1 MVIKT
6 ASPGIIINEVDL
18 TRGTSDAITTNVGCL
33 CGPFQKGPVD
43 ELYKVD
49 TQAELE
55 KIFGVPT
62 DENYEYWWTVSNF
75 LEYGGVCYVVR
86 VDDAAGDAQ
95 EVFGSDV
102 FGVQT
107 MRNASDILTNDG
119 TGPYVK
125 NDDDFFENTFGQGES
140 DAHFIARNPGTWG
153 NSLGVAVI
161 DQGADY
167 KMRLESDNIRPINR
181 DLTPAEIATG
191 PDILDDPDAP
201 YPLIGFEFDNT
212 LLGGTNVGRYYRA
225 AYTGNIGV
233 DLEDDDTIYPV
244 FVKFYELDGSLDGI
258 GYILPP
264 VDNQPRSVIRL
275 LLAAGNIQRGDTI
288 THDDVVFSN
297 AVTDVYESGYQLL
310 YKLEGYPFTLTTEDP
325 EDIRTDHRDD
335 IYQNNLDL
343 LAELNIKDPANPTND
358 PMIIDTI
365 WEPKTYTKEEG
376 SSFGWPN
383 NPRPNMRMSPAVRYA
398 GGPVA
403 LGETYIWNN
412 TAELWINTYK
422 VANGDVVTDGAHVYT
437 IRAIA
442 DWYNTQVAFAGIRW
456 HRFGQRPMT
465 TLNAQR
471 RNTFKD
477 GINVIIYDAEGDIT
491 GSKGNVLESWFGL
504 SKLRG
509 ALTPEG
515 ANNYYVD
522 VINNDSFYLFAN
534 QPLEKIPS
542 LLNGELTVGFSD
554 TIIPPGDLMQSDKTV
569 AYIAP
574 GSRRLKGGVDR
585 LTATLGEIL
594 NGYEKFDREEVFDL
608 DYILQGPSRNNLDDA
623 TALANNL
630 ISIAE
635 TRMDCMV
642 FISPPRN
649 LVINVTD
656 PWRVTDRLVEYSDG
670 ISSSSY
676 AVIDSGYKQQYDRFR
691 DRADMYVP
699 LNGDIA
705 GTVVYTAFR
714 AEPWFSPAGFSRGQI
729 RNVTKLPYNP
739 TKRMRDDLYTNR
751 INPVV
756 TFKGEGT
763 VLFGDKTALGYSS
776 AFDRINVRR
785 LFLVLEKE
793 IAKISRNTLFE
804 FNDEITRTLFKNNV
818 NPFLRDVQSRRGMY
832 DFLVVCDET
841 NNTPEVIDRNEFIAD
856 LYIKPARS
864 INFITLNFIATKT
877 GVSFDESIA
886 LFRRNKT

>member
-6 ASPGIIINEVDL
+6 ASPGVIVNEVDL
-18 TRGTSDAITTNVGCL
+18 TRGTSDAITTNVACL

-49 TQAELE
+49 TQAEFE
-55 KIFGVPT
+55 KIFGSPT
-62 DENYEYWWTVSNF
+62 DENYEYWWTVSNY

-86 VDDAAGDAQ
+86 VDDAAGDSS
-95 EVFGSDV
+95 EVFGSS
-102 FGVQT
+102 GIGLQK
-107 MRNASDILTNDG
+107 MRNAADILTEEG

-140 DAHFIARNPGTWG
+140 DAHFIARNPGSWG
-153 NSLGVAVI
+153 NSLAVTCI

-167 KMRLESDNIRPINR
+167 KMLLRSDNVRPINR
-181 DLTPAEIATG
+181 DLTPAEKATG
-191 PDILDDPDAP
+191 PTADDETNP
-201 YPLIGFEFDNT
+201 YPLIGYEFDNT
-212 LLGGTNVGRYYRA
+212 LLGGSNVGNYYRA
-225 AYTGNIGV
+225 AYTGNIGI
-233 DLEDDDTIYPV
+233 DLDDDDTVYPV
-244 FVKFYELDGSLDGI
+244 FVKFYELDGSLDGL
-258 GYILPP
+258 GYIMKP
-264 VDNQPRSVIRL
+264 VDNQPRSVIRIL
-275 LLAAGNIQRGDTI
+275 MCSGNLQVGDTI
-288 THDDVVFSN
+288 THDDNTFSN
-297 AVTDVYESGYQLL
+297 AITAAYATGKQEL
-310 YKLEGYPFTLTTEDP
+310 YKLEGYPFLLNTEVP
-325 EDIRTDHRDD
+325 EELRTDNRDD

-343 LAELNIKDPANPTND
+343 LAELNIKDPANPTDN
-358 PMIIDTI
+358 PMIIDTV
-365 WEPKTYTKEEG
+365 WTPQKYTKEQG
-376 SSFGWPN
+376 TKFGWPA
-383 NPRPNMRMSPAVRYA
+383 NPRPNMKMSPAVRSA
-398 GGPVA
+398 GGPVE
-403 LGETYIWNN
+403 LGETYIYDATSEN
-412 TAELWINTYK
+412 WINVYK
-422 VANGDVVTDGAHVYT
+422 VSDQDLVTDGGHVYSIT
-437 IRAIA
+437 ATA
-442 DWYNTQVAFAGIRW
+442 DWYNSQVAFAGIRW
-456 HRFGQRPMT
+456 SRFGPRPLT
-465 TLNAQR
+465 TLNAR
-471 RNTFKD
+471 ARNTYKD
-477 GINVIIYDAEGDIT
+477 GINVIVYDSEGDIT
-491 GSKGNVLESWFGL
+491 GSKGNVLESWFGV

-542 LLNGELTVGFSD
+542 LLNGPLQEGFSD
-554 TIIPPGDLMQSDKTV
+554 TILNPGDNMASDKSV
-569 AYIAP
+569 AYIAA
-574 GSRRLKGGVDR
+574 GARQLKGGVDN
-585 LTATLGEIL
+585 LYATLGEIL

-630 ISIAE
+630 ISICE
-635 TRMDCMV
+635 QRMDCMV

-656 PWRVTDRLVEYSDG
+656 PWRVTDRLVEFADG

-691 DRADMYVP
+691 DRAEMYVP

-714 AEPWFSPAGFSRGQI
+714 AEPWFSPAGFRRGQI

-739 TKRMRDDLYTNR
+739 SKRMRDDLYTHR

-763 VLFGDKTALGYSS
+763 VLFGDKTALAYSS

-818 NPFLRDVQSRRGMY
+818 NPYLRDVQSRRGMY

-856 LYIKPARS
+856 IYIKPAKS

>member
-6 ASPGIIINEVDL
+6 ASPGVIVNEVDL
-18 TRGTSDAITTNVGCL
+18 TRGTSDAITTNVACL

-49 TQAELE
+49 TQAEFE
-55 KIFGVPT
+55 KIFGSPT
-62 DENYEYWWTVSNF
+62 DENYEYWWTVSNY

-86 VDDAAGDAQ
+86 VDDAAGDSS
-95 EVFGSDV
+95 EVFGSA
-102 FGVQT
+102 GIGLQK
-107 MRNASDILTNDG
+107 MRNAADVLTAEG

-140 DAHFIARNPGTWG
+140 DAHFIARNPGAWG
-153 NSLGVAVI
+153 NSLAVTCI

-167 KMRLESDNIRPINR
+167 KMLLRSDNVRPINR
-181 DLTPAEIATG
+181 DLTPAEKATG
-191 PDILDDPDAP
+191 PTADDETNP
-201 YPLIGFEFDNT
+201 YPLIGYEFDST
-212 LLGGTNVGRYYRA
+212 LLGGSNVGNYYRA
-225 AYTGNIGV
+225 AYTGNIGI
-233 DLEDDDTIYPV
+233 DLNDDDTVYPV
-244 FVKFYELDGSLDGI
+244 FVKFYELDGSLDGL
-258 GYILPP
+258 GYIMKP
-264 VDNQPRSVIRL
+264 VDNQPRSVIRIL
-275 LLAAGNIQRGDTI
+275 LCSGNLQVGDTI
-288 THDDVVFSN
+288 THDDNTFSN
-297 AVTDVYESGYQLL
+297 AITAAYATGKQEL
-310 YKLEGYPFTLTTEDP
+310 YKLEGYPFLLNTEVP
-325 EDIRTDHRDD
+325 EELRTDNRDD

-343 LAELNIKDPANPTND
+343 LAELDIKDPANPTDN
-358 PMIIDTI
+358 PMIIDTV
-365 WEPKTYTKEEG
+365 WTPKKYTKEQG
-376 SSFGWPN
+376 TKFGWPA
-383 NPRPNMRMSPAVRYA
+383 NPRPNMKMSPAVRSA
-398 GGPVA
+398 GGPVE
-403 LGETYIWNN
+403 LGETYIYDSTSEN
-412 TAELWINTYK
+412 WINVYK
-422 VANGDVVTDGAHVYT
+422 VSDQDLVTDGGHVYSIT
-437 IRAIA
+437 ATA
-442 DWYNTQVAFAGIRW
+442 DWYNSQVAFSGIRW
-456 HRFGQRPMT
+456 SRFGPRPLT
-465 TLNAQR
+465 TLNAR
-471 RNTFKD
+471 ARNTYKD
-477 GINVIIYDAEGDIT
+477 GINVIVYDSEGDIT
-491 GSKGNVLESWFGL
+491 GSKGNVLESWFGV

-542 LLNGELTVGFSD
+542 LLNGPLQEGFSD
-554 TIIPPGDLMQSDKTV
+554 TILLPGDNMASDKTV
-569 AYIAP
+569 AYIAA
-574 GSRRLKGGVDR
+574 GARQLKGGVDN
-585 LTATLGEIL
+585 LYATLGEIL

-630 ISIAE
+630 ISICE
-635 TRMDCMV
+635 QRMDCMV

-656 PWRVTDRLVEYSDG
+656 PWRVTDRLVEFADG

-691 DRADMYVP
+691 DRAEMYVP

-714 AEPWFSPAGFSRGQI
+714 AEPWFSPAGFARGQI
-729 RNVTKLPYNP
+729 RSVTKLPYNP
-739 TKRMRDDLYTNR
+739 SKRMRDDLYTHR

-763 VLFGDKTALGYSS
+763 VLFGDKTALAYSS

-856 LYIKPARS
+856 IYIKPAKS

>member
-1 MVIKT
+1 MAIKT

-49 TQAELE
+49 TQDELE
-55 KIFGVPT
+55 KIFGSPT

-95 EVFGSDV
+95 EIFGSDV

-107 MRNASDILTNDG
+107 MRNAADVLNLEG

-153 NSLGVAVI
+153 NSLAVTVI

-167 KMRLESDNIRPINR
+167 KMRLQSDNVRPVNR
-181 DLTPAEIATG
+181 DLTPAEKATG
-191 PDILDDPDAP
+191 PTVENPKIP
-201 YPLIGFEFDNT
+201 YPLIGYEFDST
-212 LLGGTNVGRYYRA
+212 LLGGTNVGNYYRFEFS
-225 AYTGNIGV
+225 GNIGI

-258 GYILPP
+258 GYIMKP
-264 VDNQPRSVIRL
+264 VENQPRSVARV
-275 LLAAGNIQRGDTI
+275 LLASGNIQVGDTC
-288 THDDVVFSN
+288 THDDNTRSN
-297 AVTDVYESGYQLL
+297 AITQVYQTGTQQL
-310 YKLEGYPFTLTTEDP
+310 YKLEGYPFLLNTEEP
-325 EDIRTDHRDD
+325 EDIRTDNRDD

-343 LAELNIKDPANPTND
+343 LAELDIKDPANPTND
-358 PMIIDTI
+358 PNIIDTI
-365 WEPKTYTKEEG
+365 WEPKTYTKEQG
-376 SSFGWPN
+376 NKFGWPN
-383 NPRPNMRMSPAVRYA
+383 NPRPNMRMSPSVRYA
-398 GGPVA
+398 GGPVS
-403 LGETYIWNN
+403 LGETYIWNA
-412 TAELWINTYK
+412 TAEMWMNTYK
-422 VANGDVVTDGAHVYT
+422 IQENDLVTDGGHVYT
-437 IRAIA
+437 IQAAA

-456 HRFGQRPMT
+456 HRFGPRPGS
-465 TLNAQR
+465 TLNAQA

-477 GINVIIYDAEGDIT
+477 GINVIVYDREGDIT

-509 ALTPEG
+509 TTTPEG
-515 ANNYYVD
+515 SNNYYVD

-542 LLNGELTVGFSD
+542 LMNGPLQEGFSD
-554 TIIPPGDLMQSDKTV
+554 TILAPGDLISSDKTC

-574 GSRRLKGGVDR
+574 GARELKGGVDR

-635 TRMDCMV
+635 QRMDCMV

-656 PWRVTDRLVEYSDG
+656 PWRVTDRLVEFSDG

-691 DRADMYVP
+691 DRSDMYVP

-739 TKRMRDDLYTNR
+739 SKRMRDDLYTNR

-793 IAKISRNTLFE
+793 IAKISRTTLFE

-818 NPFLRDVQSRRGMY
+818 NPYLRDVQSRRGMY

-856 LYIKPARS
+856 LYIKPAKS

-886 LFRRNKT
+886 LFRRNST